1 MFILELLSVSLAK
14 GNCQDLGLG
23 DNGDSAEKLL
33 KNTSDDKN
41 SNMMIERKTMIE
53 KYARSYSLRALS
65 ILSKRF
71 KREITLDDGDDIN
84 ISQMP
89 LINCWVQPH

>member
-1 MFILELLSVSLAK
+1 VFILELLSVSPAR

-53 KYARSYSLRALS
+53 KYARSYSLRVVCQ
-65 ILSKRF
+65 IKRF
-71 KREITLDDGDDIN
+71 SDRFGDADCA
-84 ISQMP
+84 
-89 LINCWVQPH
+89 LE